1 MNTYQH
7 KVQYYE
13 TDQMGIVHHSNY
25 IRWMEE
31 ARVDFLSNLGW
42 EYRKMEELGVVSPVT
57 AIEGKYKR
65 SAKFDDTVSVAV
77 FVTDFRGVRLC
88 LKYEVRDSEGM
99 LLFVG
104 KSEHCFMDREGS
116 ILNMKKAYPDFY
128 ANLAAEV
135 QA

>member
-1 MNTYQH
+1 MNTYKH

-31 ARVDFLSNLGW
+31 ARVEFLSRLGW

-57 AIEGKYKR
+57 AVEGKYKR
-65 SAKFDDTVSVAV
+65 SAKFNDTVSVAV

-88 LKYEVRDSEGM
+88 LKYEVRNSEGN

-104 KSEHCFMDREGS
+104 KSEHCFMDREGN
-116 ILNMKKAYPDFY
+116 ILNVKKAYPDFY
-128 ANLAAEV
+128 AAVAAEV
-135 QA
+135 QQ

>member
-1 MNTYQH
+1 MNTYKH

-31 ARVDFLSNLGW
+31 ARVEFLSRLGW
-42 EYRKMEELGVVSPVT
+42 EYRKMEELGIVSPVT
-57 AIEGKYKR
+57 AVEGKYKR
-65 SAKFDDTVSVAV
+65 SAKFNDTVSVAV

-88 LKYEVRDSEGM
+88 LKYEVRDSEGN

-104 KSEHCFMDREGS
+104 KSEHCFMDREGN
-116 ILNMKKAYPDFY
+116 ILNVKKAYPDFY
-128 ANLAAEV
+128 AAVAAEV

>member
-1 MNTYQH
+1 MNTYKH

-65 SAKFDDTVSVAV
+65 SAKFDDIVSVAV

-104 KSEHCFMDREGS
+104 KSEHCFMDREGN

>member
-1 MNTYQH
+1 MEIYKH

-13 TDQMGIVHHSNY
+13 TDKMGITHHSNY

-31 ARVDFLSNLGW
+31 ARVEFLSRLGW
-42 EYRKMEELGVVSPVT
+42 EYRKMEELGIVSPVT
-57 AIEGKYKR
+57 AVEGKYKR
-65 SAKFDDTVSVAV
+65 SAKFNDTVSVAV

-88 LKYEVRDSEGM
+88 LKYEVRDSEGN

-104 KSEHCFMDREGS
+104 KSEHCFMDREGN
-116 ILNMKKAYPDFY
+116 ILNVKKAYPDFY
-128 ANLAAEV
+128 AAVAAEV

>member
-1 MNTYQH
+1 MNTYKH

-25 IRWMEE
+25 VRWMEE

>member
-1 MNTYQH
+1 MNIYKH

-31 ARVDFLSNLGW
+31 ARVEFLSRLGW
-42 EYRKMEELGVVSPVT
+42 EYRKMEELGIVSPVT
-57 AIEGKYKR
+57 AVEGKYKR
-65 SAKFDDTVSVAV
+65 SAKFNDTVSVAV

-88 LKYEVRDSEGM
+88 LKYEVRDSEGN

-104 KSEHCFMDREGS
+104 KSEHCFMDREGN
-116 ILNMKKAYPDFY
+116 ILNVKKAYPDFY
-128 ANLAAEV
+128 AAVAAEV
-135 QA
+135 QQ

>member
-1 MNTYQH
+1 MSTYKH

-25 IRWMEE
+25 VRWMEE
-31 ARVDFLSNLGW
+31 ARVDFLANLGW

-65 SAKFDDTVSVAV
+65 SAKFDDTVSVSV
-77 FVTDFRGVRLC
+77 FVTAFNGVRLC
-88 LKYEVRDSEGM
+88 LRYEVHDSQGS
-99 LLFVG
+99 LLFIG
-104 KSEHCFMDREGS
+104 TSEHCFMDREGN

-128 ANLAAEV
+128 AAVKTEV
-135 QA
+135 QP

>member
-1 MNTYQH
+1 MSTYKH

-31 ARVDFLSNLGW
+31 ARVDFLSRLGW
-42 EYRKMEELGVVSPVT
+42 EYRKMEDLGVVSPVT

-65 SAKFDDTVSVAV
+65 SAKFDDTVTVSV
-77 FVTDFRGVRLC
+77 FVTAFNGVRLC
-88 LKYEVRDSEGM
+88 LRYEVHASEGT

-104 KSEHCFMDREGS
+104 KSEHCFMDREGN
-116 ILNMKKAYPDFY
+116 ILNMKKSYPNFY
-128 ANLAAEV
+128 AAVKAEV
-135 QA
+135 QE